1 MGKLLL
7 VAVPYARQARREEAR
22 RLRSNAFFPAVTEP
36 AATSHRMRGL
46 GDIGRHVV
54 TTIDVSAPR

>member
-1 MGKLLL
+1 M
-7 VAVPYARQARREEAR
+7 A
-22 RLRSNAFFPAVTEP
+22 EP

-46 GDIGRHVV
+46 GDIGGHVV

>member
-7 VAVPYARQARREEAR
+7 VAVPYASKRAGRKHVGCSRTPFS
-22 RLRSNAFFPAVTEP
+22 LAVTEP

-46 GDIGRHVV
+46 GDIGGHVV